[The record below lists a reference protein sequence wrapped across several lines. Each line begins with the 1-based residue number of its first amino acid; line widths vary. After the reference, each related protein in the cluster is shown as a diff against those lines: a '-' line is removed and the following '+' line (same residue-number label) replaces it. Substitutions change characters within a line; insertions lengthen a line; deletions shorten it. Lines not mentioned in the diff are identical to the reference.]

1 MQTTCTECPKQ
12 ACKTVPNSYKFEW
25 EFIMAD
31 YSVQINCIWNCLMT
45 CAIEHTGDLE
55 NCSGIAY
62 SKHFSTQTNSLSIT
76 MLF

>member
-31 YSVQINCIWNCLMT
+31 YSVQINCI
-45 CAIEHTGDLE
+45 
-55 NCSGIAY
+55 
-62 SKHFSTQTNSLSIT
+62 
-76 MLF
+76 